1 MYLPPSHAFSA
12 RIVCFI
18 FLFAFILAFF
28 NINQYFYFVYFPS
41 SNLSVI
47 PFSTNLVI
55 TLAKIAGIFDLSQSD
70 AKIICTISLMLLE
83 PLNSTFCFPDSF
95 SFCAFVRFCII
106 FCQEFHFYIQFKL
119 HKQLQ
124 SPSVFIYIY
133 HVSLWIIF
141 LFREGFCS
149 FFLNSVGL
157 LVRNSFKSLLIR
169 KPLYFTHI
177 VEKSF
182 PWAQSLCCVCILF
195 LAL

>member
-83 PLNSTFCFPDSF
+83 PLNSTFCFSDSF

-106 FCQEFHFYIQFKL
+106 FCQEFHFTYSLNYTNNYNPRQY
-119 HKQLQ
+119 
-124 SPSVFIYIY
+124 SFIFTM
-133 HVSLWIIF
+133 F
-141 LFREGFCS
+141 LSGSFS
-149 FFLNSVGL
+149 FFVRDFVLFFLIV
-157 LVRNSFKSLLIR
+157 LV
-169 KPLYFTHI
+169 
-177 VEKSF
+177 
-182 PWAQSLCCVCILF
+182 C
-195 LAL
+195 